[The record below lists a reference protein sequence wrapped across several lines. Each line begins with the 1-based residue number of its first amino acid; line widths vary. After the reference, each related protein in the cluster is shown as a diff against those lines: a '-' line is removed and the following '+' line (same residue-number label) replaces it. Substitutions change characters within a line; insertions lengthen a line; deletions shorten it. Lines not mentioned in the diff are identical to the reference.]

1 LKEKATLITDDG
13 HFLEVRNPRSMTVE
27 QVETYEYLG
36 LSSSVANQA
45 FYIFQCCLVNPEDAE
60 VIKELTVDEF
70 GRLLQQMISEFD
82 MDDEE
87 V

>member
-1 LKEKATLITDDG
+1 
-13 HFLEVRNPRSMTVE
+13 
-27 QVETYEYLG
+27 
-36 LSSSVANQA
+36 
-45 FYIFQCCLVNPEDAE
+45 LVNPEDAE

-82 MDDEE
+82 IDDEE